1 MDYTRKR
8 RYFLRKVY
16 IFFVA
21 CVFQLCGVDNLF
33 PDAVI
38 DDYLFDPC
46 GYSANGVMDD
56 VSDDTIFFNV
66 TDSCTTES

>member
-1 MDYTRKR
+1 M
-8 RYFLRKVY
+8 
-16 IFFVA
+16 
-21 CVFQLCGVDNLF
+21 DNLF

-66 TDSCTTES
+66 TDSCRTES